1 MSGLQELISDN
12 LEWATSMYT
21 YHGIFTDNFP
31 KDFAVNLEY
40 ISGPTNLSAKPKVS
54 FVTSYIYNAF
64 MNEVELPFS

>member
-1 MSGLQELISDN
+1 
-12 LEWATSMYT
+12 MYT
-21 YHGIFTDNFP
+21 YHGIFTDYFP

-64 MNEVELPFS
+64 MNEVELPLS